1 MSETN
6 PNEHGAD
13 QDLIELGLQ
22 DVGPLQ
28 IDLTVSEEL
37 LLNIFD
43 AETEPEE
50 ERDAESGSQAGM
62 PPL

>member
-1 MSETN
+1 MSENN
-6 PNEHGAD
+6 PNDPGED

-22 DVGPLQ
+22 EVGPLQ
-28 IDLTVSEEL
+28 IDLTVPEEL
-37 LLNIFD
+37 PLNIFD

-50 ERDAESGSQAGM
+50 EMDAESGSQAGM